1 MYFNSF
7 FLHKYT
13 SWNTKD
19 YYILLD
25 TIKPYIFSNWLYVKK
40 LTYNIV
46 IITYI
51 KLKATYILL

>member
-1 MYFNSF
+1 M
-7 FLHKYT
+7 HKYT

-25 TIKPYIFSNWLYVKK
+25 SIKTYIFSNWLYVKN
-40 LTYNIV
+40 LTYNIA